1 MISAYMF
8 PSDFIEKAISANPS
22 SEISELLQKKT
33 RRFTVKKISVEES
46 VLKLQFSG
54 PISDKR
60 VQGIQ
65 CTLSFL
71 IDTATAYS
79 KVLDC
84 R

>member
-1 MISAYMF
+1 MF
-8 PSDFIEKAISANPS
+8 PSDFIEKAISTNPS
-22 SEISELLQKKT
+22 SEISELLQEKGHADS
-33 RRFTVKKISVEES
+33 RSRKISVEES

-65 CTLSFL
+65 CTLSFR